1 MTGCDQT
8 EDGLL
13 FLTTQQAL
21 FISNI
26 SMPVATH
33 RISKAFKKKVQINN
47 KSVGMNKEE
56 VV

>member
-33 RISKAFKKKVQINN
+33 RISKTFKKKVQINN